1 MAKRNSV
8 FYPLH
13 LSRVNNTEQT
23 QNRLISISLTT
34 PFLTR
39 LTSKTFP
46 SYLETKPPD
55 LDLCQA
61 SDCWGNINSGRYSTS
76 PSTDNSDW
84 TRGRSWSSSSET
96 ISCDLDKQKFQ
107 IYKQQR
113 PIPSFSQPIHQW
125 WIEATYENIYE
136 NTGMRKQQWA
146 LPAYFKPLLK
156 WWHCSI
162 SFKHFHPQGWP
173 DQYQYLGNCPPTPL
187 LTQH

>member
-1 MAKRNSV
+1 MARRNSV

-96 ISCDLDKQKFQ
+96 ISCDLDKQTKIPNLKATTTNSFFLPTNSPMMDRGNVWEHIWKHWHEKATIGFACIFQ
-107 IYKQQR
+107 
-113 PIPSFSQPIHQW
+113 
-125 WIEATYENIYE
+125 
-136 NTGMRKQQWA
+136 
-146 LPAYFKPLLK
+146 
-156 WWHCSI
+156 
-162 SFKHFHPQGWP
+162 
-173 DQYQYLGNCPPTPL
+173 TPVKMMTL
-187 LTQH
+187 FDIF